1 MLERSAVKVK
11 DSASAAEFLHS
22 EIALYEGDE
31 PRGKVLK
38 RKER

>member
-1 MLERSAVKVK
+1 VK
-11 DSASAAEFLHS
+11 DSAAAAQFLHT

-38 RKER
+38 RKKE